1 MYVFFSRPHKHPDG
15 TRTTGR
21 LIWELF
27 HKNVGRLGLILAL
40 INITLGL
47 FLAVAPVAAWAV
59 WFALLGTFVI
69 LYLAMEVRLQ
79 LGKKNTKTAA
89 IPMKW
94 FCKMYSCFW
103 LQTHKKTHL
112 FCDESLVPV
121 HGLVPKHDNLTCC
134 LTKFLAFYVNGIPH
148 YNLLLWSVPKTLY
161 YPFFDI
167 IGLVSVQNSNLLQR
181 A

>member
-103 LQTHKKTHL
+103 LQTQKNTFILWRKPST
-112 FCDESLVPV
+112 CSWVSS
-121 HGLVPKHDNLTCC
+121 KAWQSNL
-134 LTKFLAFYVNGIPH
+134 LLNKISSFYVNGIPH

>member
-1 MYVFFSRPHKHPDG
+1 MFSKDACAWLCSVRGQMTVEQQNQSDFRIFDRVRWVFTNLCMFVFSRPHKHEDG

-21 LIWELF
+21 FIWEIF

-69 LYLAMEVRLQ
+69 LYVAMEVRLQ

-89 IPMKW
+89 FPMKW
-94 FCKMYSCFW
+94 FSK
-103 LQTHKKTHL
+103 LL
-112 FCDESLVPV
+112 FLITNIRFNESLIPV
-121 HGLVPKHDNLTCC
+121 YLHALRK
-134 LTKFLAFYVNGIPH
+134 
-148 YNLLLWSVPKTLY
+148 
-161 YPFFDI
+161 
-167 IGLVSVQNSNLLQR
+167 VSVW
-181 A
+181 